1 MSPSSLRSSLDGESA
16 APGTLA
22 RGLGDPLGG
31 LTPSQV
37 IGTVRDAPATG
48 SLQAAGKLERMMRG
62 GSGSDAAPGADAAGK
77 EVAAAP
83 SIPAAIQQAVETC
96 AEEGGPACAAAWD
109 EVEELSAH
117 KSHEKRRDETAGR

>member
-1 MSPSSLRSSLDGESA
+1 MQ
-16 APGTLA
+16 A

-31 LTPSQV
+31 LTPSDV
-37 IGTVRDAPATG
+37 IGTVKDAPATG

-62 GSGSDAAPGADAAGK
+62 GTGPDAARGAKQGDAAGK
-77 EVAAAP
+77 APDAAAAAA

-96 AEEGGPACAAAWD
+96 AEEGGAACAAAWD

-117 KSHEKRRDETAGR
+117 VSHEKRRDDPPATSK

>member
-1 MSPSSLRSSLDGESA
+1 MQ
-16 APGTLA
+16 A

-31 LTPSQV
+31 LTPSDV

-62 GSGSDAAPGADAAGK
+62 GSGPDAARGSLADAAGK
-77 EVAAAP
+77 AAGAA
-83 SIPAAIQQAVETC
+83 SIPAAIQQAAETC
-96 AEEGGPACAAAWD
+96 AEESGPACAAAWD

-117 KSHEKRRDETAGR
+117 VSHEKRRDEPPGK